1 MVYSTFSFH
10 GKFTNDIAIT
20 LRQKQ
25 STDMFLKTNAYEN
38 FGNLKGKHLCRVFF
52 LVVSLWEACNFIEMR
67 LRQKTLIEHVRR
79 NVSDDD
85 IELREI

>member
-1 MVYSTFSFH
+1 
-10 GKFTNDIAIT
+10 
-20 LRQKQ
+20 
-25 STDMFLKTNAYEN
+25 MFLKTNALEN

-52 LVVSLWEACNFIEMR
+52 LVVSLWEACNFIKMR